1 MIQYKVKNKYQ
12 TNKTVNFI
20 NLIYLYSRLMVEI
33 FVDIESELS
42 ESINFAIEVFLN
54 LKIFFNPCKNH
65 KPKQKWYSSLT
76 SFELQYIHFLSS
88 IGHFFII
95 STRFES

>member
-1 MIQYKVKNKYQ
+1 
-12 TNKTVNFI
+12 
-20 NLIYLYSRLMVEI
+20 MVEI

-42 ESINFAIEVFLN
+42 ESINFAIEVFFN

-76 SFELQYIHFLSS
+76 SFELQHIYFLSS

-95 STRFES
+95 STRFDS

>member
-1 MIQYKVKNKYQ
+1 
-12 TNKTVNFI
+12 
-20 NLIYLYSRLMVEI
+20 MVEI

-88 IGHFFII
+88 IGHFIKDILIYMINIYAKTKYFYY
-95 STRFES
+95 